1 MAACFS
7 PLISVAQLKELGRPD
22 IAFGPNHIRIDQF
35 FRTPW
40 AVDEDHANLYCKTV
54 HKMASMEA
62 FEAKTNLLF
71 QLVALFSTLGIDA
84 MSANLRILRRF
95 AGFRN

>member
-1 MAACFS
+1 
-7 PLISVAQLKELGRPD
+7 
-22 IAFGPNHIRIDQF
+22 
-35 FRTPW
+35 
-40 AVDEDHANLYCKTV
+40 
-54 HKMASMEA
+54 MASMEA